1 MKTEKKVN
9 DIIKS
14 IDTNETSVINSAHN
28 ISPFSL
34 DNPKTKTKRINEFQK
49 NKITLKNDNMLKN
62 IIYNEQYESIENNEN
77 NLKNIYINL
86 QKKKSNINNNIIINN
101 NSIEKLKHSLNILK
115 LEKNNKKLE
124 IVNLL
129 SNKESLDEIYNNY
142 IDYLK
147 NKNRGN
153 KIKYKKLYNIKQN
166 PFLNQDEDAFE
177 ILISEIKEI
186 DLNKFI
192 EQTFN
197 FIEEIFDN
205 PNQQMKISLKEIINK
220 SFSLFNNEISSS
232 LFIDTYS
239 VVSNFFLRIS
249 IFLSNQSNGKYS
261 ETIINLFLRC
271 LIRMNSINVKNEKL
285 INYMNTK
292 YKEDKN
298 KIRQEIYALSKK
310 NEILIKTKIVLDNKI
325 KELENRIKIDNHESH
340 FSPFKII
347 KNINNYKVSKIG
359 VNEKNANNNIVYNE
373 KDPKNQKITKDNY
386 KIENSYSKKSEIREI
401 FKNKFQKI
409 YKEDIVEIKNHH
421 DEIFNENNINI
432 NYEENINNIT
442 INKDS
447 KNNDKYTP
455 GCSEKSYETFIKNI
469 NNINLNEKNS
479 LNKYININENK
490 KVSNTIETNRQNVE
504 KEFAGKFKFSANGN
518 KKEKIENKDIKKI
531 ENNNNNN
538 IKKYNTIN
546 FHDLSKNNIGKRE
559 YISPQVNS
567 KIQSYYK
574 DNILNEKYLKKNN
587 TNQKIIDR
595 VYNNKKIKGTN
606 NKDTKKKLNF
616 HYYTKKINNNI
627 ISYNDINKNMKCD
640 LAKKIKYLDKVNK
653 SNSNSSTHKK
663 NIKNN
668 KDKFVYEQNIKY
680 KRLLTEK
687 KEKNFKYNFF
697 DIIQET
703 NKKRN
708 NSGENKFKNLN
719 NLNNNN
725 YRNSIKLKSG
735 NKNNNNNNI
744 KGDKNYDNLIKN
756 DYITDKTKSYLL
768 TFEGK
773 NNFNSINST
782 SNSKCIKNGIENDNN
797 CYNGSDN
804 SYNQFEFSKK
814 HKINIES
821 KSKGKFQNTMINKKQ
836 DLNTWSKKN
845 IYNDRNQYYHC
856 NKNTYNSGKK
866 EHIK

>member
-62 IIYNEQYESIENNEN
+62 IIYNEQYASIENNEN

-86 QKKKSNINNNIIINN
+86 QKKESNINNNIIMNN

-166 PFLNQDEDAFE
+166 PFDNQDEDAFE

-531 ENNNNNN
+531 ENNNN

-653 SNSNSSTHKK
+653 SN
-663 NIKNN
+663 
-668 KDKFVYEQNIKY
+668 
-680 KRLLTEK
+680 
-687 KEKNFKYNFF
+687 
-697 DIIQET
+697 
-703 NKKRN
+703 
-708 NSGENKFKNLN
+708 
-719 NLNNNN
+719 
-725 YRNSIKLKSG
+725 
-735 NKNNNNNNI
+735 
-744 KGDKNYDNLIKN
+744 
-756 DYITDKTKSYLL
+756 
-768 TFEGK
+768 
-773 NNFNSINST
+773 
-782 SNSKCIKNGIENDNN
+782 
-797 CYNGSDN
+797 
-804 SYNQFEFSKK
+804 
-814 HKINIES
+814 
-821 KSKGKFQNTMINKKQ
+821 
-836 DLNTWSKKN
+836 
-845 IYNDRNQYYHC
+845 
-856 NKNTYNSGKK
+856 
-866 EHIK
+866 